1 MAFKHCL
8 AAGMHY
14 YCLRI
19 LCPWFN
25 FKFNFFSSS
34 IFKMFSKERFSH
46 VVYLNFLLKNSF
58 WQMKCK
64 WQKRVSC
71 CAVGQF
77 FQASVAKWLKLS
89 KKTLIPRPEGPR
101 SITVLFKKKDW
112 WFIETFSGEFSTTV
126 NCCYSVCFTFFLYK
140 TVWKP

>member
-64 WQKRVSC
+64 WQKSVSC

-77 FQASVAKWLKLS
+77 FQASVAEWLKLS

-101 SITVLFKKKDW
+101 SITVLFKKKRLMIYWDL
-112 WFIETFSGEFSTTV
+112 FRRIFNHCELLLFCLFYIFFS
-126 NCCYSVCFTFFLYK
+126 L
-140 TVWKP
+140 